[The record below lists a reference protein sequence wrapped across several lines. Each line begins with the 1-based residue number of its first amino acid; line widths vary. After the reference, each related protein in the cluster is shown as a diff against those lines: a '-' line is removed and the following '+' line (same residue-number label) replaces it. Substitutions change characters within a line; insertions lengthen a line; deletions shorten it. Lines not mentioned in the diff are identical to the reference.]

1 VTPAAAPAA
10 LEGVLE
16 TVHYHEPGEAEAMLD
31 LYRDLL
37 GLPVVAE
44 WEDGT
49 ALRVGSGLILLFD
62 REALARRS
70 GPIAEHGTSGPSHLA
85 LLASPES
92 YEGWREGVSAAG
104 LEIVH
109 EQQWSAG
116 RRSFY
121 FRDPAGNLI
130 EIAGGDIWPAAPARP
145 GDGG

>member
-1 VTPAAAPAA
+1 MPAAGPAA

-16 TVHYHEPGEAEAMLD
+16 TVLYHEPGETEAMLE

-37 GLPVVAE
+37 GLQVVAE
-44 WEDGT
+44 WEDGS

-62 REALARRS
+62 RVALARRS
-70 GPIAEHGTSGPSHLA
+70 GPISEHGSSGASHVA
-85 LLASPES
+85 LLAPPGD
-92 YEGWREGVSAAG
+92 YEGWREGLRATG

-109 EQQWSAG
+109 EQEWSAG

-130 EIAGGDIWPAAPARP
+130 EIAGGDIWPAAAAP
-145 GDGG
+145 GGEG